1 MPIGWRAR
9 AGGSQEGERSA
20 VTKCLDRLCSNC
32 SQFPTPPSDS
42 EGFFS
47 SEGDMGEGGKE
58 EKTRVCAKTHFG
70 LGIEVS
76 GKTAS
81 CAVPVE
87 WSPAGLRF
95 GVDNGLVT
103 EHAWPS

>member
-32 SQFPTPPSDS
+32 SQFPTPSSDS

-47 SEGDMGEGGKE
+47 SERDMGGGGKE

-87 WSPAGLRF
+87 WSPDYGSEWTM
-95 GVDNGLVT
+95 V
-103 EHAWPS
+103 

>member
-1 MPIGWRAR
+1 MFEFLAI
-9 AGGSQEGERSA
+9 
-20 VTKCLDRLCSNC
+20 
-32 SQFPTPPSDS
+32 SDS
-42 EGFFS
+42 FFRGFLFFR
-47 SEGDMGEGGKE
+47 EGDRGVGGKE

-87 WSPAGLRF
+87 WSS
-95 GVDNGLVT
+95 DNGSEWTMVKSQNALGNNDIL
-103 EHAWPS
+103 EF

>member
-1 MPIGWRAR
+1 M
-9 AGGSQEGERSA
+9 GG
-20 VTKCLDRLCSNC
+20 
-32 SQFPTPPSDS
+32 
-42 EGFFS
+42 
-47 SEGDMGEGGKE
+47 GGKE

-70 LGIEVS
+70 LGVEVS

-81 CAVPVE
+81 CAVLVE

-103 EHAWPS
+103 EHAWS